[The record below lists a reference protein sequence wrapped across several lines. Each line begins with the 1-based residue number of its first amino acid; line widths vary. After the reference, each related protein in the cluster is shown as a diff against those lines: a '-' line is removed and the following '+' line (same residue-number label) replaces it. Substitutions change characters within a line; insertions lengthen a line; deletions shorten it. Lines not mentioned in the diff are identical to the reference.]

1 MKTIDF
7 ILTTDQFE
15 HLEKAYPKKGNN
27 ADIGKKAVQI
37 AKYYFNSI
45 YENPKFEYNIDGVD
59 LIVYSPN
66 DRLEYEVKGTEDSGV
81 AFHKLKVSSTNV
93 HNKLVNGLTLL
104 RICSIGNHTVQ
115 LHFMQYGE
123 DFLLEPE
130 ARWTVK
136 RVNAR

>member
-7 ILTTDQFE
+7 RLSEQQFE
-15 HLEKAYPKKGNN
+15 NLNNEYPKQGKNSH
-27 ADIGKKAVQI
+27 IGHKAIQI

-45 YENPKFEYNIDGVD
+45 YENPKFEDNIDGID
-59 LIVYSPN
+59 LIVHTPN
-66 DRLEYEVKGTEDSGV
+66 NRLEYEVKGTEDSRI
-81 AFHKLKVSSTNV
+81 AFSKLKVSSTNV

-104 RICSIGNHTVQ
+104 RICSVGNLTVQ

-130 ARWTVK
+130 ARWAVK
-136 RVNAR
+136 PANVR

>member
-7 ILTTDQFE
+7 ILTTEQFK
-15 HLEKAYPKKGNN
+15 HLEKAYPKKGHN

-37 AKYYFNSI
+37 AKYYFNSL
-45 YENPKFEYNIDGVD
+45 YENPKFEDNIDGVD
-59 LIVYSPN
+59 LIVHTPN
-66 DRLEYEVKGTEDSGV
+66 NRLEYEVKGTEDSRI
-81 AFHKLKVSSTNV
+81 AFSKLKVSSTNV

-104 RICSIGNHTVQ
+104 RICSVGNRTVQ

-130 ARWTVK
+130 ARWAVK
-136 RVNAR
+136 PANVR